1 MQLLLLLKLLFRLLF
16 SSSLS
21 VSVSFATLA
30 GNVLQIGD
38 GRAFQ
43 HKS

>member
-21 VSVSFATLA
+21 VSVSFDTLA
-30 GNVLQIGD
+30 GNVCVC
-38 GRAFQ
+38 AVVAY
-43 HKS
+43 